1 MKTLEELK
9 EKFDKLNKER
19 GILFKRILEL
29 EDQETLKKF
38 TVGNCYLDICKNHF
52 AKVIAIDNDELC
64 AIIIDERSIKREW
77 FTAEDIKI
85 WEKITSQQ
93 FKDIYLAVM
102 KDIRDPDLDLGDKE
116 SNWSIV
122 YNSIVNGI
130 NKESNEDKD

>member
-9 EKFDKLNKER
+9 EKFNKLNKER

-52 AKVIAIDNDELC
+52 AKIIAIDNDELC
-64 AIIIDERSIKREW
+64 AIIIDECSIKRDW

-85 WEKITSQQ
+85 WEKITPHQ
-93 FKDIYLAVM
+93 FRDIYHAVM
-102 KDIRDPDLDLGDKE
+102 KDITDPDFED
-116 SNWSIV
+116 
-122 YNSIVNGI
+122 
-130 NKESNEDKD
+130 NKESNFDIVLKSIYNSINKEK